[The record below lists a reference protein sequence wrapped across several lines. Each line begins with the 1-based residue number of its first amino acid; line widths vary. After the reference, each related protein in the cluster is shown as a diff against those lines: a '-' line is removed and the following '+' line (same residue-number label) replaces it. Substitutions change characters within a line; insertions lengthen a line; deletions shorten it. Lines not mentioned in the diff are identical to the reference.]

1 MCRFYFR
8 IENMSLSLT
17 ALRPH
22 LFGYVDEVI
31 KTGVPLEIKRK
42 GHIVKI
48 IVEKP
53 ESKWDN
59 LVKRDGLVGDPEDFV
74 DLHMPH
80 WDISKFDDL

>member
-1 MCRFYFR
+1 
-8 IENMSLSLT
+8 MSLSLT

-22 LFGYVDEVI
+22 LFGCVDEVI

-53 ESKWDN
+53 KSKWGN
-59 LVKRDGLVGDPEDFV
+59 VVKRDGLVGDPEDFV
-74 DLHMPH
+74 DLHMSH